1 MDEKMEEILKKIGE
15 TIHYKFDKE
24 KYMFITKNTNS
35 LHIAELVTIT
45 SELAKNN
52 IGFILKEQDIIIERS
67 KQ

>member
-15 TIHYKFDKE
+15 IIHYKFDKE
-24 KYMFITKNTNS
+24 NYMFITKNTNS

-52 IGFILKEQDIIIERS
+52 IRFILKEQDIIIERS